1 MSFSAPQAPS
11 PVILPSAP
19 AAPPVFG
26 QSATPGQ
33 KPQPKSSQSTF
44 LGSGLFANP
53 SNTGQ
58 KTLLGS

>member
-1 MSFSAPQAPS
+1 MSFGTPPTPA
-11 PVILPSAP
+11 PVILPQAP

-26 QSATPGQ
+26 QSTVGQ
-33 KPQPKSSQSTF
+33 KPKPKSSQSTF
-44 LGSGLFANP
+44 LGADLFANP